1 MTDTAILPVVMAGG
15 SGSRLWPLSRE
26 LYPKQFMPLLGEAS
40 MLLDTIGRVKALA
53 THPFTVVCNE
63 AHRFIV
69 AEQLREAG
77 IQNHILLEPSARN
90 TAPAIAVAALHG
102 MTIADDPVL
111 MVLAAD
117 HAIKEPHAFRQA
129 IEAAYPF
136 AVNGKLVTF
145 GIVPQTPETGYGYLR
160 AGESLGGEFLASTPS
175 SRNRIWTRRNS
186 ISPLENTSGIAASLC
201 SRPAATLRNLNF
213 IALISWP
220 LVKKRL
226 APDNMISIL
235 SVSVARLSRNRPA
248 SQWIMR

>member
-1 MTDTAILPVVMAGG
+1 
-15 SGSRLWPLSRE
+15 
-26 LYPKQFMPLLGEAS
+26 
-40 MLLDTIGRVKALA
+40 MLLDTIGRVKELA

-136 AVNGKLVTF
+136 AVHGKLVTF
-145 GIVPQTPETGYGYLR
+145 GIVPKHLKPVMATSEQGNL
-160 AGESLGGEFLASTPS
+160 LGEFLASTPS
-175 SRNRIWTRRNS
+175 SKNRIWTRRNS

-220 LVKKRL
+220 LVK
-226 APDNMISIL
+226 
-235 SVSVARLSRNRPA
+235 SV
-248 SQWIMR
+248 